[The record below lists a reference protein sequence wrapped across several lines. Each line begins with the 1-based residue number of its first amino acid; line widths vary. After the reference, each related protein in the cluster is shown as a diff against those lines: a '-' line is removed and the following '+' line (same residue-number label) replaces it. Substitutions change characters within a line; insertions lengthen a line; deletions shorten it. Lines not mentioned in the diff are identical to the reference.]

1 MFAEDLTAFYNT
13 DELAEEATYDRDTT
27 IRVMFDHE
35 YAEALDGIAGRAPVA
50 RCQASSVDADPTGK
64 ALKRTLTGVTYT
76 IRNVQPIDDGAEV
89 LLILEGPELHLP

>member
-1 MFAEDLTAFYNT
+1 VFAEDLTAFYNT

-50 RCQASSVDADPTGK
+50 RCQAASVDADPTGK
-64 ALKRTLTGVTYT
+64 RLTLRGVNYT

>member
-1 MFAEDLTAFYNT
+1 MFTEDLDEFY
-13 DELAEEATYDRDTT
+13 DLDDFAEEATYDRDTV
-27 IRVMFDHE
+27 ILVIFDNE

-64 ALKRTLTGVTYT
+64 PLKLRGVNYT

-89 LLILEGPELHLP
+89 LLILEAPELHLP